1 MERDTQPARA
11 PEMDGGASPGAAA
24 KAPDAGVA
32 VPHQNNNDPDA
43 DVIRFLGPD
52 LAACVAVLPPDDP
65 QRSKA
70 SVVASFLRWLT
81 AKDRAPTGP
90 EAAQWM
96 RDSGLVAWDEN
107 LQDDVE
113 IMVDVAGICDTS
125 PSGPPTPVVAASAFA
140 MAAQLLVA
148 SHVVGAW
155 PFTILVSPQDTINFK
170 SPTSPRTLIVYGA
183 PEGVTLFEHGT
194 APAFNHVPAAN
205 VVDVYVRQFLEAPA
219 SALEA
224 ALCDLLSAAAA
235 NIGAD

>member
-1 MERDTQPARA
+1 MERDTPPTRDA
-11 PEMDGGASPGAAA
+11 EMDRGASSDVLEEASDMGITTLHQNSGPGA
-24 KAPDAGVA
+24 
-32 VPHQNNNDPDA
+32 
-43 DVIRFLGPD
+43 DVMRLLGPD
-52 LAACVAVLPPDDP
+52 LAARVAALPADDP
-65 QRSKA
+65 QRAKA

-113 IMVDVAGICDTS
+113 GMVDVAAICDTS
-125 PSGPPTPVVAASAFA
+125 PSGLCTPVIAASALV
-140 MAAQLLVA
+140 MTAQLLVA
-148 SHVVGAW
+148 SHVVGVW
-155 PFTILVSPQDTINFK
+155 PFTILVSPQDTLNFK

-183 PEGVTLFEHGT
+183 PEGATLFEHGT
-194 APAFNHVPAAN
+194 ATAFNHVPAAN
-205 VVDVYVRQFLEAPA
+205 TVDVYVRQFLEAPA

-224 ALCDLLSAAAA
+224 ALCGLLSAATA

>member
-11 PEMDGGASPGAAA
+11 AEMDGGASSGAAV
-24 KAPDAGVA
+24 KTPDAGIA
-32 VPHQNNNDPDA
+32 TLHQDSDPDA
-43 DVIRFLGPD
+43 DVLCVLGPD
-52 LAACVAVLPPDDP
+52 LAVRVAALPADDP
-65 QRSKA
+65 QRAKA

-90 EAAQWM
+90 EAAKWM

-107 LQDDVE
+107 LEDDVE
-113 IMVDVAGICDTS
+113 IMVDVAAICDTS
-125 PSGPPTPVVAASAFA
+125 PPGPPAPVVAASAFV

-155 PFTILVSPQDTINFK
+155 PSTILMSPQDTINFK
-170 SPTSPRTLIVYGA
+170 SSTSPRTLIVYGA
-183 PEGVTLFEHGT
+183 PEGATLFEHGA
-194 APAFNHVPAAN
+194 APALNHVPAAN

-224 ALCDLLSAAAA
+224 ALCDLLSTAAA
-235 NIGAD
+235 NMGAD